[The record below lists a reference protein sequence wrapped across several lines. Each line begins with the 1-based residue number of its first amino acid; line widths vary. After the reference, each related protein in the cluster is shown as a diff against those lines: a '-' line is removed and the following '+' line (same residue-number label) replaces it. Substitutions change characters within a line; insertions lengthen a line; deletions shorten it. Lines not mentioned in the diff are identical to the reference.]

1 LVLAH
6 AADHPAL
13 LARDTASVFA
23 AARTAGLLA
32 AADAAALGEAVR
44 LIGDVQLWQRFTVEE
59 AFDPAAVP
67 ARVLTR
73 IATAVGR
80 PDTKV
85 LRAELDEVRS
95 GVRAIFT
102 RVLGSARAG

>member
-1 LVLAH
+1 
-6 AADHPAL
+6 HPAL
-13 LARDTASVFA
+13 LVRDTASVFA
-23 AARTAGLLA
+23 AARAAGLLA

-85 LRAELDEVRS
+85 LRAELDEMRS

-102 RVLGSARAG
+102 RVLGAARAG